1 MNHPTISLDSTTDEL
16 QQQLVELL
24 QQEKKLAAITTTL
37 NQELMHV
44 DQMLQQHA
52 EEWFK
57 HREEHFNQLTA
68 QLETNDIT
76 LTKEEQAMLRN
87 DSTTT
92 SNIQTTLATLEKQQ
106 IKISN
111 KDSDF
116 AVIANSAI
124 VAALSRN
131 LQKIDPNAIKNIV
144 KNLAV
149 ITEEDKAATKL
160 KTDHAKQHQEIATTI
175 KQLQGQIVEV
185 PGISPEKLQ
194 RLETTKKQ
202 VAISIAAA
210 KKTTAKMR

>member
-87 DSTTT
+87 DSTTA

-106 IKISN
+106 I
-111 KDSDF
+111 
-116 AVIANSAI
+116 
-124 VAALSRN
+124 
-131 LQKIDPNAIKNIV
+131 
-144 KNLAV
+144 
-149 ITEEDKAATKL
+149 
-160 KTDHAKQHQEIATTI
+160 
-175 KQLQGQIVEV
+175 
-185 PGISPEKLQ
+185 
-194 RLETTKKQ
+194 
-202 VAISIAAA
+202 
-210 KKTTAKMR
+210 